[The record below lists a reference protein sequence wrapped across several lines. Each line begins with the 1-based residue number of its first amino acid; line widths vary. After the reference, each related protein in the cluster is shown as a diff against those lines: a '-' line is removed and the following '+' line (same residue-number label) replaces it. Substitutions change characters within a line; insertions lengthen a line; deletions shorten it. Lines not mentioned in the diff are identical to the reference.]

1 MADETTRH
9 AAAPQ
14 ADAAAFA
21 ANRRRF
27 ARAGS
32 PPWLH
37 GEVARRMAA
46 RLPVIRLQP
55 QSVLQ
60 WWAWS
65 GSGDEL
71 LAATYPKARRV
82 RVEPT
87 PALAARSALA
97 AQRPWWSAGRWRARA
112 AEVVLEGEVAAASC
126 QMLWANMMLHAVPD
140 PAALL
145 AQWQRA
151 LAVDGFVMFSCLGPD
166 TLKELRPL
174 YARLGW
180 GAPAQGFIDMHD
192 IGDMMIHAGFADPV
206 MDQERITLTY
216 ADAPALLAELR
227 GLGGNAA
234 PGRHAGLR
242 TPRWRERLL
251 RELEALAGADGRIAL
266 GFEIVYGHAFKAAPR
281 AKPST
286 ETAVPL
292 EQMRA
297 LVRGSRPPRG

>member
-1 MADETTRH
+1 MADETERRV
-9 AAAPQ
+9 AAPQ
-14 ADAAAFA
+14 ADAAALA
-21 ANRRRF
+21 SNLRRC

-46 RLPVIRLQP
+46 RLPVIRLRP

-60 WWAWS
+60 WWGWWGAS
-65 GSGDEL
+65 DEL
-71 LAATYPKARRV
+71 LAAAYPKAQRV
-82 RVEPT
+82 LAEPT
-87 PALAARSALA
+87 SAIAARSARA
-97 AQRPWWSAGRWRARA
+97 AQRPWWAAGLRRAR
-112 AEVVLEGEVAAASC
+112 AEVVLADDVAADSC
-126 QMLWANMMLHAVPD
+126 QLLWANMMLHAVPD
-140 PAALL
+140 PATLL
-145 AQWQRA
+145 ARWHSA

-180 GAPAQGFIDMHD
+180 GVPAQDFVDMHD
-192 IGDMMIHAGFADPV
+192 IGDMMLHAGFADPV
-206 MDQERITLTY
+206 MDQERISLTF

-227 GLGGNAA
+227 GLGRNAA
-234 PGRHAGLR
+234 PRRHAGLR

-251 RELEALAGADGRIAL
+251 QELATLAGSDGRIGL
-266 GFEIVYGHAFKAAPR
+266 GFEVVYGHAFKAAPR
-281 AKPST
+281 ARASA

-297 LVRGSRPPRG
+297 LVRGSRAPRG

>member
-1 MADETTRH
+1 MADETTRRS
-9 AAAPQ
+9 AQQ
-14 ADAAAFA
+14 ADPAALA
-21 ANRRRF
+21 ATLRRY

-55 QSVLQ
+55 DSVLQ

-65 GSGDEL
+65 GAGDEL
-71 LAATYPKARRV
+71 LAVAYPKARRV
-82 RVEPT
+82 RLEPT

-97 AQRPWWSAGRWRARA
+97 ARRPWWSAGRWRTRA

-126 QMLWANMMLHAVPD
+126 QLLWANMMLHAVSD

-166 TLKELRPL
+166 TLKELRPF

-180 GAPAQGFIDMHD
+180 GAPAQDFIDMHD
-192 IGDMMIHAGFADPV
+192 IGDMMVHAGFADPV
-206 MDQERITLTY
+206 MDQERITLTF

-242 TPRWRERLL
+242 TPRWRARLL
-251 RELEALAGADGRIAL
+251 RELDALRGADGRIAL
-266 GFEIVYGHAFKAAPR
+266 AFEVVYGHAFKAAPR
-281 AKPST
+281 AKAGA

-297 LVRGSRPPRG
+297 MVRGSRPPRV

>member
-1 MADETTRH
+1 MTDETHR
-9 AAAPQ
+9 AAPQ
-14 ADAAAFA
+14 ADPAALA
-21 ANRRRF
+21 ANLSRF

-32 PPWLH
+32 APWLH

-65 GSGDEL
+65 GDGDEL
-71 LAATYPKARRV
+71 LAAAYPKARRV

-97 AQRPWWSAGRWRARA
+97 ARLPWWSAGRWRAGA
-112 AEVVLEGEVAAASC
+112 GEVVLEGEVAAASC

-180 GAPAQGFIDMHD
+180 GAPAQDFIDMHD

-206 MDQERITLTY
+206 MDQERITLTF
-216 ADAPALLAELR
+216 ADARALLAELR
-227 GLGGNAA
+227 GPGGNA
-234 PGRHAGLR
+234 PPRPHAGLR
-242 TPRWRERLL
+242 PPRWHARLL
-251 RELEALAGADGRIAL
+251 RELDALHGADARIGL

-281 AKPST
+281 IKAGG
-286 ETAVPL
+286 ETSLAL
-292 EQMRA
+292 EDMRA
-297 LVRGSRPPRG
+297 LLRAPRPPRI